1 MHTLYQKRMI
11 EFQARLADENIDM
24 GLVYDADNIYY
35 LSAFWGYLGMEFGRP
50 TMAIVPKSGSPTL
63 ITPGMEAEMARAMT
77 WIEDIREWTD
87 GVDGEWM
94 ACLNDLFKSGQSLN
108 IGIETIKT
116 HPMILEYLR
125 REFPGIHLIDIS
137 DILADMRMVKEAEEI
152 EVMRQAGQVAVA
164 MCQGGISAIA
174 EGVPEYEIAL
184 AVIAGGTRKAAE
196 YLSAEGADRLFSPTI
211 YNLQILQSGHDLSMV
226 HRRSTV
232 RRIQQGDP
240 VYMCFCGM
248 ANFKQFKLGFDRE
261 YFVGTVT
268 DEQARLYEISIK
280 AQAEALKMIRP
291 GVIAEDVHAA
301 SLEVYREAGF
311 GICYRSGRG
320 IGYSFLEKPE
330 LKDGD
335 KTRLQPG
342 MTFAVDGGITIPG
355 EFGARVGDSIAVTEN
370 GYDYLTPFPKELR
383 IL

>member
-1 MHTLYQKRMI
+1 VHTLFEKRVI
-11 EFQARLADENIDM
+11 EFQTRLADEKIDM
-24 GLVYDADNIYY
+24 ALVYDADNIYY
-35 LSAFWGYLGMEFGRP
+35 LSAFWGYLGMDFGRP

-94 ACLNDLFKSGQSLN
+94 ACLNDLLKSGQNLN

-125 REFPGIHLIDIS
+125 REFPGIKLIDIS
-137 DILADMRMVKEAEEI
+137 DILADMRMVKDAEEI
-152 EVMRQAGQVAVA
+152 KVMRQAGQVAVA
-164 MCQGGISAIA
+164 MCQGGMSAIA

-196 YLSAEGADRLFSPTI
+196 YLSAEGTDRLVSPTI
-211 YNLQILQSGHDLSMV
+211 YNLQVLQSGHDLSMV

-268 DEQARLYEISIK
+268 DEHARLYEIALK

-335 KTRLQPG
+335 KTPLQPG
-342 MTFAVDGGITIPG
+342 MTFAVDGGIAIPK
-355 EFGARVGDSIAVTEN
+355 EFGARVGDSIVVTEN